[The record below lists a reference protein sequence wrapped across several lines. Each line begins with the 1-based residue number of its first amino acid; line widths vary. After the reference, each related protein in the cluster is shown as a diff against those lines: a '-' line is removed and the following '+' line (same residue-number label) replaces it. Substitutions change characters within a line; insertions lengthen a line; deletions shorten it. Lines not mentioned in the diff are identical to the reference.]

1 MPKKFHETTLISW
14 EIMLHCVLYYIT
26 FQICMV
32 NLDDTTSGGTLQVGT
47 FTKLTSITVDPIH
60 GYRNILTVCV
70 LDVFMCFSLCPRF
83 FYLMTSDQ
91 NVHLLN
97 LSTTQ
102 QASTDLSS
110 TSSLFLSEGI
120 AAFTLD
126 LAESQYFYANKTDRY
141 RFFRNQLG
149 GENLRDSESL
159 PNSNLLPTLAPF
171 AGSLLSYS
179 SSLNDFIGISFTS
192 RELNM
197 LAIPDVRAMTLLR
210 SVSQPLPSE

>member
-1 MPKKFHETTLISW
+1 MYL
-14 EIMLHCVLYYIT
+14 CVSL
-26 FQICMV
+26 
-32 NLDDTTSGGTLQVGT
+32 
-47 FTKLTSITVDPIH
+47 
-60 GYRNILTVCV
+60 
-70 LDVFMCFSLCPRF
+70 SLCQRF

-102 QASTDLSS
+102 QAPTDLFS

-197 LAIPDVRAMTLLR
+197 LTISNVRAMTLLR
-210 SVSQPLPSE
+210 SASQPLPSE

>member
-1 MPKKFHETTLISW
+1 
-14 EIMLHCVLYYIT
+14 
-26 FQICMV
+26 
-32 NLDDTTSGGTLQVGT
+32 
-47 FTKLTSITVDPIH
+47 
-60 GYRNILTVCV
+60 
-70 LDVFMCFSLCPRF
+70 
-83 FYLMTSDQ
+83 MTSDQ

-102 QASTDLSS
+102 QAPTDLFS

-126 LAESQYFYANKTDRY
+126 LAESQYFYVCKTNRY

-149 GENLRDSESL
+149 GENLRNIDSL
-159 PNSNLLPTLAPF
+159 LNLNLLPMLAPF
-171 AGSLLSYS
+171 AGRLLTYS
-179 SSLNDFIGISFTS
+179 NSSNGIIGISFTS
-192 RELNM
+192 RALNA